1 MDTLEIEDKMVTK
14 EVTQLTELMVILE
27 EKDLKDWKAFKD
39 QMVNQGA
46 QVRLEVLEH
55 KEFQEKM
62 DYLVNQELTDN
73 LDSQEFLETKEIL
86 G

>member
-1 MDTLEIEDKMVTK
+1 
-14 EVTQLTELMVILE
+14 
-27 EKDLKDWKAFKD
+27 
-39 QMVNQGA
+39 MVNQGA